1 MRENTTQSSPKD
13 QIKGTICEGASM
25 PSAPDGNYSYHDG
38 LKDQVNIKLCSKY
51 QFKEGRGVFKAV
63 MSIHWVKKKKK
74 VFTSHCFK
82 SMYYFDSKCNQG
94 NCIEALLYYLCLAE
108 GFLLR

>member
-25 PSAPDGNYSYHDG
+25 PSAPDGNYSCHDG

-74 VFTSHCFK
+74 YLPVTALKVCIILTVNVTRATVLKH
-82 SMYYFDSKCNQG
+82 YFIIS
-94 NCIEALLYYLCLAE
+94 ALLRD
-108 GFLLR
+108 FS